1 MWVRNFN
8 PEIHHRR
15 SIRIPDYNYSRPGF
29 YFITLCC
36 SYREYLFGEIKDNIM
51 ILNDFGRIAYDEWI
65 QSAKIRS
72 EIELDE
78 FVVMPNHFH
87 AIVLINIDGRKV
99 NNSGRGDRPVAPTDS
114 NNPVAP
120 TDSNNPVAPTD
131 WAQNQLGDPPVAPTD
146 SNNPVT
152 PTDSN
157 NPVAP
162 TDWAQNQLGDPP
174 VAPTRPTGPKSK
186 SIGSLMAGYKSSVTK
201 KINQLRHK
209 PGEPVWQRNYF
220 EHIIRDEKSLAQ
232 IRQYILD
239 NPENWGKDEFY
250 R

>member
-120 TDSNNPVAPTD
+120 TD
-131 WAQNQLGDPPVAPTD
+131 
-146 SNNPVT
+146 
-152 PTDSN
+152 
-157 NPVAP
+157 
-162 TDWAQNQLGDPP
+162 WAQNQLGDPP

>member
-1 MWVRNFN
+1 MIWVRNFN

-15 SIRIPDYNYSRPGF
+15 SIRLPDYNYSRPGF

-65 QSAKIRS
+65 QSAIIRS

-87 AIVLINIDGRKV
+87 AIVLIRDDGRYDD
-99 NNSGRGDRPVAPTDS
+99 GRRRGDRPVAPTNS
-114 NNPVAP
+114 E
-120 TDSNNPVAPTD
+120 
-131 WAQNQLGDPPVAPTD
+131 
-146 SNNPVT
+146 
-152 PTDSN
+152 

>member
-1 MWVRNFN
+1 MIWVRNFN

-15 SIRIPDYNYSRPGF
+15 SIRLPGYDYSRPGY

-36 SYREYLFGEIKDNIM
+36 SFRECLFGEIRDNKM

-65 QSAKIRS
+65 QSVNIRS

-87 AIVLINIDGRKV
+87 AIVIINC
-99 NNSGRGDRPVAPTDS
+99 RGDRPVAPTGIV
-114 NNPVAP
+114 NPVAP
-120 TDSNNPVAPTD
+120 TNLDIPVAPTNLD
-131 WAQNQLGDPPVAPTD
+131 IPVAPT
-146 SNNPVT
+146 
-152 PTDSN
+152 
-157 NPVAP
+157 
-162 TDWAQNQLGDPP
+162 QNQLGDPP
-174 VAPTRPTGPKSK
+174 VAPTRPMGPKSK

-209 PGEPVWQRNYF
+209 PGELVWQRNYF
-220 EHIIRDEKSLAQ
+220 EHIIRDEKSLIK
-232 IRQYILD
+232 IRKYILD
-239 NPENWGKDEFY
+239 NPGIWSKDEFY

>member
-114 NNPVAP
+114 NNPV
-120 TDSNNPVAPTD
+120 
-131 WAQNQLGDPPVAPTD
+131 
-146 SNNPVT
+146 T

>member
-1 MWVRNFN
+1 MIWVRNFN

-65 QSAKIRS
+65 QSAIIRS

-87 AIVLINIDGRKV
+87 AIILIRDDGRYDD
-99 NNSGRGDRPVAPTDS
+99 GRRRGDRLVAPTNS
-114 NNPVAP
+114 ENPVA
-120 TDSNNPVAPTD
+120 
-131 WAQNQLGDPPVAPTD
+131 
-146 SNNPVT
+146 